1 MSYFSDAGCEY
12 RDKNFYCVITAR
24 TYPALEGWN
33 FCPHC
38 GIQLKSRPVL
48 YEIPLL
54 LPLPNSPPLGPEA
67 GPELGPEPGPEA
79 EAEVD
84 DVEVYVPPPRVKE
97 ADDMWPFM
105 ICKAIVKKL
114 YWMEKVNCRSHYALL
129 SFLAGKHNLTIEEF
143 IKKNPLTLFPN
154 SNLFNIVGKN
164 AYEEYNRRIRYES
177 QVA

>member
-1 MSYFSDAGCEY
+1 MSYFSDTGCQY
-12 RDKNFYCVITAR
+12 RGQNFYCVITAR

-48 YEIPLL
+48 YEIPVLP
-54 LPLPNSPPLGPEA
+54 PLPHSPETKVGS
-67 GPELGPEPGPEA
+67 GPEPEV
-79 EAEVD
+79 EVD
-84 DVEVYVPPPRVKE
+84 DIEVYVPPPRIKE

-129 SFLAGKHNLTIEEF
+129 SFLAGKRNLTIEEF
-143 IKKNPLTLFPN
+143 VKKNPLTLFPN

-164 AYEEYNRRIRYES
+164 AYEEYQRRIRYES
-177 QVA
+177 TKIGRSEASPT